1 MPFLTMK
8 KYSWDV
14 DTERTESDKRYAVND
29 KIDIWNIDIG
39 CVIIFF
45 TAYGSPLCP
54 RPKFPSNSNFEETEI
69 NFLPCHMK
77 SDKQKSAKYLVIL
90 FG

>member
-1 MPFLTMK
+1 MK

-45 TAYGSPLCP
+45 TAYGSPLTVLYVQD
-54 RPKFPSNSNFEETEI
+54 RSFHQIAILK
-69 NFLPCHMK
+69 
-77 SDKQKSAKYLVIL
+77 KQKLISYHAIWKATNKKAPSIL
-90 FG
+90 